1 MIATPSKTAVASPHP
16 IWYSK
21 MARQLALLM
30 ANQEPAATL
39 RGKVDGWAKAGKF
52 SADELRASGLTDWLD
67 SQSGRIT
74 KEQVVDFVE
83 THGVTL
89 TETMLGLGISARD
102 MAELERAAE
111 LEYAAPFDELAD
123 FQQQRICEELSISL
137 HGEGRTKYGNWRL
150 PGGEDYREL
159 LITLPPTTR
168 GHKLVVRPVFDGD
181 AGKYW
186 EVFNETTN
194 EFEGTYD
201 SESEAQSA
209 ADQANADLVNEPVG
223 YQSSH
228 WGMVNI
234 VVHIRFDTRV
244 DANGK
249 PVCFVHEIQSD
260 WAQSG
265 RKYGF
270 QRPDSSDAELHQM
283 LNDAGY
289 DANYNGTN
297 WVVSSKDGGPVPN
310 KLAGGTSRNQFAG
323 NLAQVTQM
331 VLGRDDLRS
340 DSRAVPA
347 APFVT
352 STDAWVALAVK
363 RMIRYA
369 ADNGFDRIVWATG
382 AQLDSIFTLSSEVD
396 SIEWFK
402 DDAVGKY
409 TFYAY
414 HGTTVATAKHGLTIR
429 EVGENIGIHLAR
441 EIESSTRTSG
451 ELSGAALKVGS
462 GGMNAF
468 YDSLLPSI
476 VNNTIK
482 KLGGGRVAESS
493 VKTGAPYKGKHL
505 RIGSD
510 GNTFWVEESSP
521 EAVRR
526 SKTFD
531 TWIQA
536 DDERLQIFNDEKT
549 GCTRQLGFE
558 ISPEM
563 RASAQQ
569 GFPMFGA
576 AELQPATAS
585 IFPSP
590 DHEAWGRLVYKGVE
604 IDFVRGD
611 GCLSVFEIHSS
622 NRLKGEA
629 REALKLLKAK
639 VGTITTECVTPD
651 DAGAIAFWT
660 RMVEDGVVEQATTMY
675 GMPLGVEECAP

>member
-1 MIATPSKTAVASPHP
+1 MSTAPSKPVAASPHP

-21 MARQLALLM
+21 MARQLGLLM

-39 RGKVDGWAKAGKF
+39 RGKVDGWVKAGKF
-52 SADELRASGLTDWLD
+52 SADELRASGLTAWLD

-74 KEQVVDFVE
+74 KEQVIEFVE
-83 THGVTL
+83 KHGVTL
-89 TETMLGLGISARD
+89 TETMLGVGISVRD
-102 MAELERAAE
+102 KAVLDRAAK

-123 FQQQRICEELSISL
+123 FQQQRICEELSINP
-137 HGEGRTKYGNWRL
+137 HGEGRTRYGSWRP
-150 PGGEDYREL
+150 PGGEGYREL
-159 LITLPPTTR
+159 LITLPPAAR
-168 GHKLVVRPVFDGD
+168 GHKLVVRPVGET
-181 AGKYW
+181 GKYW

-194 EFEGTYD
+194 EHEGTYD

-209 ADQANADLVNEPVG
+209 ADQANADLVDEPVG
-223 YQSSH
+223 YNRSH
-228 WGMVNI
+228 WETVNV

-249 PVCFVHEIQSD
+249 PVCFIHEIQSD
-260 WAQSG
+260 WAQAG
-265 RKYGF
+265 RKFGF
-270 QRPDSSDAELHQM
+270 QRSDPSETELHQM

-289 DANYNGTN
+289 DANYNGIN

-310 KLAGGTSRNQFAG
+310 KLAGGASQNQFAG

-340 DSRAVPA
+340 DSRAVPT
-347 APFVT
+347 APFVQT
-352 STDAWVALAVK
+352 TDAWVSLAVK

-369 ADNGFDRIVWATG
+369 ADNGLERIFWATG
-382 AQLDSIFTLSSEVD
+382 AQQNSIFTLGSEVD

-402 DDAVGKY
+402 DDAAGKY
-409 TFYAY
+409 TIYAY
-414 HGTTVATAKHGLTIR
+414 NETEVITAKHGLTIR

-441 EIESSTRTSG
+441 EIESSPHPSG
-451 ELSGAALKVGS
+451 EFSGDALKVG
-462 GGMNAF
+462 GEGMNAF

-493 VKTGAPYKGKHL
+493 VKTGEPYKGKPL

-510 GNTFWVEESSP
+510 GKTFWVEESSP
-521 EAVRR
+521 DAIRR
-526 SKTFD
+526 SKTLD

-549 GCTRQLGFE
+549 GCTRQLGFD
-558 ISPEM
+558 ITPEM

-569 GFPMFGA
+569 GLPMFGA

-590 DHEAWGRLVYKGVE
+590 DHETWERLVYKGVE

-611 GCLSVFEIHSS
+611 GCLSVFEIHST
-622 NRLKGEA
+622 NRLKGDA